1 MPAWLIELVKQ
12 VGVPMVE
19 TLLRRGAE
27 SDPAIEARVRDIL
40 PERSASA
47 EELDRIRAEET
58 RAWED
63 VP

>member
-1 MPAWLIELVKQ
+1 MPAWLIELVKAL
-12 VGVPMVE
+12 GVPVVE
-19 TLLRRGAE
+19 ALLRRGAE
-27 SDPAIEARVRDIL
+27 SDPVIEARVRDIL

-47 EELDRIRAEET
+47 IELDRIRAEEA